1 MAISAKLVKELRE
14 KTGAGM
20 MDCKKALVETDG
32 DIDKAIDYLRENGIA
47 KAAKKADRIA
57 AEGVVY
63 ITSEGNEAVIV
74 EINSETDFVA
84 RNESFQ
90 ELVKTI
96 ASHILNTKPASV
108 EELYESEV
116 DGESVTSLMNNAV
129 ATIGEK
135 LSIRRF
141 AVETKT
147 DNGAFGQY
155 MHMGGRIG
163 VLTVVEGTTDENV
176 AKDVAM
182 HAAALNPKYVSRDQ
196 VDPAEL
202 DHEREVLRQQAL
214 NEGKP
219 EKIVDKMVEGRI
231 RKYLEEICIVD
242 QPFVK
247 DSDQTVQQYLDTK
260 DAKLVNFDRFE
271 LGEGMEKREEN
282 FADEVLGQ
290 VKK

>member
-141 AVETKT
+141 AV
-147 DNGAFGQY
+147 
-155 MHMGGRIG
+155 
-163 VLTVVEGTTDENV
+163 
-176 AKDVAM
+176 
-182 HAAALNPKYVSRDQ
+182 
-196 VDPAEL
+196 
-202 DHEREVLRQQAL
+202 
-214 NEGKP
+214 
-219 EKIVDKMVEGRI
+219 
-231 RKYLEEICIVD
+231 
-242 QPFVK
+242 
-247 DSDQTVQQYLDTK
+247 
-260 DAKLVNFDRFE
+260 
-271 LGEGMEKREEN
+271 
-282 FADEVLGQ
+282 
-290 VKK
+290 